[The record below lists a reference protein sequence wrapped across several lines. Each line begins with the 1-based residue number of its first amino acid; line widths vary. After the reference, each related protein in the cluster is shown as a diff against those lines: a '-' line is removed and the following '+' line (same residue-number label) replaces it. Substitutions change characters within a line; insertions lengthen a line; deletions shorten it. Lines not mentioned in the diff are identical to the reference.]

1 MKRQK
6 NGVFLVL
13 AAAVLMSFG
22 GLMIKAIPWNAM
34 AVNSGRNLFA
44 ALVTFGYMKA
54 AGLPVRANR
63 TVLGCA
69 ACIAACN
76 VA

>member
-1 MKRQK
+1 MKGQK

-44 ALVTFGYMKA
+44 ALVKIG
-54 AGLPVRANR
+54 RAH
-63 TVLGCA
+63 V
-69 ACIAACN
+69 
-76 VA
+76 

>member
-34 AVNSGRNLFA
+34 AVNSGGKTA
-44 ALVTFGYMKA
+44 AQQDSVYQSPVFGVKA
-54 AGLPVRANR
+54 
-63 TVLGCA
+63 
-69 ACIAACN
+69 
-76 VA
+76 

>member
-1 MKRQK
+1 MNRRK
-6 NGVFLVL
+6 NGIFLVL

-44 ALVTFGYMKA
+44 ALVTFGYMKPPA
-54 AGLPVRANR
+54 
-63 TVLGCA
+63 TCA
-69 ACIAACN
+69 TPWPPG
-76 VA
+76 